1 MEPRALRHLVTRTG
15 NLLFKAVIP
24 LPFVV
29 VLAACATATSSKAPS
44 EVQPRDSVS
53 TCESL
58 PLTKTEWALP
68 AKATK
73 QLWSDCYESG
83 SAWRSPEAV
92 FLCPSI
98 PLVPVM
104 GAAIAGLGTP
114 MFLTI
119 DLLTHRNRCPA
130 GEQTETDAESNTGA
144 RR

>member
-1 MEPRALRHLVTRTG
+1 MEPRKLGHLVPRTG
-15 NLLFKAVIP
+15 SSLCKAAIS
-24 LPFVV
+24 LPFAV
-29 VLAACATATSSKAPS
+29 VLGACATATSSKAPS
-44 EVQPRDSVS
+44 EGQPRDSVS

-83 SAWRSPEAV
+83 TAWRSPEAI

-104 GAAIAGLGTP
+104 GVAIVGLGTP

-119 DLLTHRNRCPA
+119 DLLTHRKRRPA
-130 GEQTETDAESNTGA
+130 GMQTKTDAEPNTGG